1 MAKEP
6 VALLIE
12 FDLATG
18 KRAGDISPYD
28 RGLLCLA
35 QDLESV
41 PAREIR
47 LILDNRDPSQYEGI
61 PGVKIIRGKD
71 NINRMI
77 DEIAKPMYVIKDP
90 ELFRISL
97 QELGIS
103 LREVIETVK
112 GKYRKLAREDLDN
125 KVLEELYNR
134 GILGIKKFQR
144 ARKL

>member
-1 MAKEP
+1 MSDEP

-12 FDLATG
+12 FDLTTG
-18 KRAGDISPYD
+18 KRAGNISPYD
-28 RGLLCLA
+28 KGLVCLA

-47 LILDNRDPSQYEGI
+47 LIADGRDPKQYENI

-71 NINRMI
+71 EINRLI
-77 DEIAKPMYVIKDP
+77 DEIAKPRYYVGDP
-90 ELFRISL
+90 ELFRTSL
-97 QELGIS
+97 QEEGIR
-103 LREVIETVK
+103 LKDVKEAVRKKHPDLPREE
-112 GKYRKLAREDLDN
+112 LEN

-134 GILGIKKFQR
+134 GVLGIRKFQR